1 VIDTDKFAMMSLSAR
16 YLYFELSVR
25 ADDDGFLGA
34 PMRIV
39 RMVGC
44 EESDLEELE
53 RSEYV
58 IKFKTGVIVIRDWN
72 VHNTIRKDMY
82 NETIYQKER
91 DMLCVINGRYY
102 LKTDNVTDSV
112 TDNVTDN
119 VTDSVTD
126 NVTDSVTDN
135 VTDSVT
141 GSVTDSVTD
150 NVTDSVTGS
159 VTLSKD
165 NISKDNISKDSAL
178 CSEPE
183 APPSEPP
190 LISLPLNDK
199 SFHDVFCE
207 DVDNWKELYPA
218 VDIVQELRKMKGW
231 LNSNPTKRKT
241 RRGINRF
248 INSWLAREQDKR
260 HDVKEISAMESS
272 ERIIPKSK
280 EEIEKEIYKIVHA
293 YLSQEALERYYE
305 KSHELIELCCPLED
319 FTQEQIDYMRSN
331 WGIELRPGVDRFI
344 PPTEENYHWWDARL
358 SD

>member
-1 VIDTDKFAMMSLSAR
+1 MCNKIKKPSFLVYYDNEVIILRLRDDEAGRLFKSLFPYGRDEIKPDFDKSPALAMAFDILSMAIDRDKEKYQNTCEQNRENGRKGGRPKKNRTDKAETEKTERLFLKPKK
-16 YLYFELSVR
+16 
-25 ADDDGFLGA
+25 ADKDKDK
-34 PMRIV
+34 
-39 RMVGC
+39 
-44 EESDLEELE
+44 D
-53 RSEYV
+53 
-58 IKFKTGVIVIRDWN
+58 KDRD
-72 VHNTIRKDMY
+72 KDRDKDKDRDS
-82 NETIYQKER
+82 IY
-91 DMLCVINGRYY
+91 
-102 LKTDNVTDSV
+102 S
-112 TDNVTDN
+112 
-119 VTDSVTD
+119 
-126 NVTDSVTDN
+126 
-135 VTDSVT
+135 
-141 GSVTDSVTD
+141 
-150 NVTDSVTGS
+150 
-159 VTLSKD
+159 
-165 NISKDNISKDSAL
+165 
-178 CSEPE
+178 SEPE
-183 APPSEPP
+183 TPPSEPP

>member
-1 VIDTDKFAMMSLSAR
+1 MCNKIKKPSFLVYYDNEVIILRLRDDEAGRLFKSLFPYGRDEIKPDFDKSPALAMAFDILSMAIDRDKEKYQNTCEQNRENGRKGGRPKKNRTDKAETEKTERLFLKPKK
-16 YLYFELSVR
+16 
-25 ADDDGFLGA
+25 ADKD
-34 PMRIV
+34 
-39 RMVGC
+39 
-44 EESDLEELE
+44 
-53 RSEYV
+53 
-58 IKFKTGVIVIRDWN
+58 RDMEKD
-72 VHNTIRKDMY
+72 REKDM
-82 NETIYQKER
+82 
-91 DMLCVINGRYY
+91 D
-102 LKTDNVTDSV
+102 
-112 TDNVTDN
+112 
-119 VTDSVTD
+119 
-126 NVTDSVTDN
+126 
-135 VTDSVT
+135 
-141 GSVTDSVTD
+141 
-150 NVTDSVTGS
+150 
-159 VTLSKD
+159 
-165 NISKDNISKDSAL
+165 KDSIYS
-178 CSEPE
+178 SEPE
-183 APPSEPP
+183 TPPSEPP

>member
-1 VIDTDKFAMMSLSAR
+1 MCNKIKKPSFLVYYDNEVIILRLRDDEAGRLFKSLFPYGRDEIKPDFDKSPALAMAFDILSMAIDRDKEKYQNTCEQNRENGRKGGRPKKNRTDKAETEKTERL
-16 YLYFELSVR
+16 
-25 ADDDGFLGA
+25 FLK
-34 PMRIV
+34 P
-39 RMVGC
+39 
-44 EESDLEELE
+44 
-53 RSEYV
+53 
-58 IKFKTGVIVIRDWN
+58 KKTDKDRDMDKD
-72 VHNTIRKDMY
+72 REKDM
-82 NETIYQKER
+82 
-91 DMLCVINGRYY
+91 D
-102 LKTDNVTDSV
+102 
-112 TDNVTDN
+112 
-119 VTDSVTD
+119 
-126 NVTDSVTDN
+126 
-135 VTDSVT
+135 
-141 GSVTDSVTD
+141 
-150 NVTDSVTGS
+150 
-159 VTLSKD
+159 
-165 NISKDNISKDSAL
+165 KDSIYS
-178 CSEPE
+178 SEPE
-183 APPSEPP
+183 TPPSEPP

>member
-1 VIDTDKFAMMSLSAR
+1 MCNKIKKPSFLVYYDNEVIILRLRDDEAGRLFKSLFPYGRDEIKPDFDKSPALAMAFDILSMAIDRDKEKYQNTCEQNRENGRKGGRPKKNRTDKAETEKTERLFLKPKK
-16 YLYFELSVR
+16 
-25 ADDDGFLGA
+25 ADKDKDK
-34 PMRIV
+34 
-39 RMVGC
+39 
-44 EESDLEELE
+44 D
-53 RSEYV
+53 
-58 IKFKTGVIVIRDWN
+58 KDRDMD
-72 VHNTIRKDMY
+72 KDM
-82 NETIYQKER
+82 
-91 DMLCVINGRYY
+91 D
-102 LKTDNVTDSV
+102 
-112 TDNVTDN
+112 
-119 VTDSVTD
+119 
-126 NVTDSVTDN
+126 
-135 VTDSVT
+135 
-141 GSVTDSVTD
+141 
-150 NVTDSVTGS
+150 
-159 VTLSKD
+159 
-165 NISKDNISKDSAL
+165 KDSIYS
-178 CSEPE
+178 SEPE
-183 APPSEPP
+183 TPPSEPP

>member
-1 VIDTDKFAMMSLSAR
+1 MANRRLISRIVIDTDKFATMSLSAR

-82 NETIYQKER
+82 KETIYQKER

-102 LKTDNVTDSV
+102 LKTGS
-112 TDNVTDN
+112 

-141 GSVTDSVTD
+141 D
-150 NVTDSVTGS
+150 N

-207 DVDNWKELYPA
+207 DVDDWKELYPA

>member
-1 VIDTDKFAMMSLSAR
+1 MCNKIKKPSFLVYYDNEVIILRLRDDEAGRLFKSLFPYGRDEIKPDFDKSPALAMAFDILSMAIDRDKEKYQNTCEQNRENGRKGGRPKKNRTDKAETEKTERLFLKPKK
-16 YLYFELSVR
+16 
-25 ADDDGFLGA
+25 ADKDKDK
-34 PMRIV
+34 
-39 RMVGC
+39 
-44 EESDLEELE
+44 D
-53 RSEYV
+53 
-58 IKFKTGVIVIRDWN
+58 KDKDRDMD
-72 VHNTIRKDMY
+72 KDM
-82 NETIYQKER
+82 
-91 DMLCVINGRYY
+91 D
-102 LKTDNVTDSV
+102 
-112 TDNVTDN
+112 
-119 VTDSVTD
+119 
-126 NVTDSVTDN
+126 
-135 VTDSVT
+135 
-141 GSVTDSVTD
+141 
-150 NVTDSVTGS
+150 
-159 VTLSKD
+159 
-165 NISKDNISKDSAL
+165 KDSIYS
-178 CSEPE
+178 SEPE
-183 APPSEPP
+183 TPPSEPP

>member
-1 VIDTDKFAMMSLSAR
+1 MCNKIKKPSFLVYYDNEVIILRLRDDEAGRLFKSLFPYGRDEIKPDFDKSPALAMAFDILSMAIDRDKEKYQNTCEQNRENGRKGGRPKKNRTDKAETEKTERLFLKPKK
-16 YLYFELSVR
+16 
-25 ADDDGFLGA
+25 ADKDKDK
-34 PMRIV
+34 
-39 RMVGC
+39 
-44 EESDLEELE
+44 D
-53 RSEYV
+53 
-58 IKFKTGVIVIRDWN
+58 RDMD
-72 VHNTIRKDMY
+72 KDM
-82 NETIYQKER
+82 
-91 DMLCVINGRYY
+91 D
-102 LKTDNVTDSV
+102 
-112 TDNVTDN
+112 
-119 VTDSVTD
+119 
-126 NVTDSVTDN
+126 
-135 VTDSVT
+135 
-141 GSVTDSVTD
+141 
-150 NVTDSVTGS
+150 
-159 VTLSKD
+159 
-165 NISKDNISKDSAL
+165 KDSIYS
-178 CSEPE
+178 SEPE
-183 APPSEPP
+183 TPPSEPP